1 MPSYAKFQSDNN
13 KYTDKT
19 SRLRTNNPDFNPTIQ
34 VNGKKENAH
43 FMRNL
48 KRWSDLVAYFRWY
61 PDIFLDWIRPTEI
74 DEETGKIRKL
84 GIELGRC

>member
-1 MPSYAKFQSDNN
+1 MATMTQGYKSEYSQEEQL
-13 KYTDKT
+13 
-19 SRLRTNNPDFNPTIQ
+19 SRWEELI
-34 VNGKKENAH
+34 
-43 FMRNL
+43 
-48 KRWSDLVAYFRWY
+48 AYFRWY